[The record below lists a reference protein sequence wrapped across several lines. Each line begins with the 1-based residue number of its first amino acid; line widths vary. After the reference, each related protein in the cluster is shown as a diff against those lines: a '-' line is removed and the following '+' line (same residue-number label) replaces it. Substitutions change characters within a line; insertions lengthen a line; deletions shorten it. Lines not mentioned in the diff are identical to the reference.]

1 MPAARGAVVA
11 ASGSLLDQSI
21 NAETAESTE
30 NAESHLYKR
39 SLRVLRF
46 LCALRSRG
54 RALRLWAEAR
64 DGGAEVRLGIVP
76 ELDHLRMAIERR
88 LHDAARHDAASRA
101 RRAGCGIWIVAGS
114 EH

>member
-1 MPAARGAVVA
+1 VISASRHARSRAESATVTSGDAAGQSLTEGRDGPASIEATVMPAARGALVA

-46 LCALRSRG
+46 LRALRSRG
-54 RALRLWAEAR
+54 
-64 DGGAEVRLGIVP
+64 GATTV
-76 ELDHLRMAIERR
+76 D
-88 LHDAARHDAASRA
+88 
-101 RRAGCGIWIVAGS
+101 
-114 EH
+114 